1 MLLPKTQLIQPKIMI
16 NSGDEMVLPCVGII
30 TSDYGKR
37 QNPTGENEQFHK
49 GVDIAV
55 EENTPVSAVYNGVVT
70 DCTVSKSYGVKLS
83 CRTDNGYDIVYAHL
97 NKILV
102 KEGDKVEKGQTIALS
117 GSTGDSTGP
126 HLHIEISKNG
136 ESVNP
141 KSVIKDL

>member
-70 DCTVSKSYGVKLS
+70 GCTVSQSYGVKLS
-83 CRTDNGYDIVYAHL
+83 FRTDNGYDIVYAHL
-97 NKILV
+97 NKIFV

-136 ESVNP
+136 ESANP